1 MKKFVLLFLTFHLS
15 LLTLCAQTE
24 FYKRYAGQQGVRVAS
39 VNNFALDSASHLDV
53 TLIEAIDDDGWAW
66 MKREFMIGDL
76 APEQQSTL
84 DAGSDVVL
92 FSRRNRHNPS
102 ANAPII
108 NEQIDAAGSC
118 FMGISYLNR
127 TVFVFCADDEAQY
140 DALVT
145 LLVKKI
151 MHSSH

>member
-1 MKKFVLLFLTFHLS
+1 MKKLVLLLTFFVSLFSLS
-15 LLTLCAQTE
+15 AQTD
-24 FYKRYAGQQGVRVAS
+24 FYRRYADQQGVRVAS

-53 TLIEAIDDDGWAW
+53 TLIEAIDDQGWAW

-92 FSRRNRHNPS
+92 FSRRNRKNPS
-102 ANAPII
+102 DNAPIV
-108 NEQIDAAGSC
+108 NEQIDASGSC

>member
-1 MKKFVLLFLTFHLS
+1 MLVLVLAAAQNVA
-15 LLTLCAQTE
+15 AQTDL
-24 FYKRYAGQQGVRVAS
+24 YQRYASQPNIKVAS

-53 TLIEAIDDDGWAW
+53 TLIEAIDDQGWAW

-92 FSRRNRHNPS
+92 FSRRNRKNPS
-102 ANAPII
+102 DNAPIV
-108 NEQIDAAGSC
+108 NEQIDAGGSC

>member
-1 MKKFVLLFLTFHLS
+1 MKKLVLLLTFFVSLFSLS
-15 LLTLCAQTE
+15 AQTD
-24 FYKRYAGQQGVRVAS
+24 FYRRYADQQGVRVAS

-53 TLIEAIDDDGWAW
+53 TLIEAIDDQGWAW

-92 FSRRNRHNPS
+92 FSRRNRKNPS
-102 ANAPII
+102 DNAPIV
-108 NEQIDAAGSC
+108 NEQIDAGGSC